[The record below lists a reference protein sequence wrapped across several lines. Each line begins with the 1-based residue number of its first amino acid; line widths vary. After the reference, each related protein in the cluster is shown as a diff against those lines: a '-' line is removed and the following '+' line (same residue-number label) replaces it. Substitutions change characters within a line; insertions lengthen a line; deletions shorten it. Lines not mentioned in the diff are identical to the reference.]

1 MTLYDN
7 LSDHCQVSTMLKVN
21 CIFNAVQKDVYSIP
35 NQYIWEENSAE
46 KFQNAL
52 ASPLVQEKI
61 KTFNNTNYTG
71 DSNIMIQD
79 LNNILYE
86 AANISIKKKI
96 IKKVNSTAKVKK
108 SQQSKWFDLPLINMK
123 KQLCDKEK
131 LFKKYNKDPYIR
143 SSFFAL
149 LKKYRKARKT
159 KYREFRADLIDQ
171 LDNLREEN
179 PKSYWT
185 LLESLKNSDKKTE
198 KSSNITST
206 EWAEYFKDLN
216 KKPVTPSPNIIEF
229 LRNLENAKVFTE
241 LDILITDKEI
251 SDAIHTL
258 KNKKS
263 CGPDSISNEMIKNS
277 QSFLIKSLNHVF
289 NKILSTGNYPQI
301 WANGFITALF
311 KNGSKDDPSNYRG
324 LTVTSCL
331 SKIQIRDSSSC
342 KLKKY
347 QSDDVPAWAVAV
359 KKGIE
364 LKAEMN
370 ILKGSHQA
378 ELNRF
383 GSYIARL
390 EKRLKVKEDE
400 VQSAE
405 RKLRKG
411 EEGSRKQLQEKDDL
425 IYRLNP
431 ILSAFSVFDPAMM
444 PEKTNPLFK
453 RYGDDKLQTLAN
465 HFYDDEESRDEEE
478 IQRDKQEG
486 TPTEYTLQR
495 IIQLKSQQG
504 YIFPK
509 LAKIAAVILSL
520 PISNALPER
529 GASAV
534 KRTPRNVVTTSDAG
548 TQADIVIEEMEDDV
562 SQV

>member
-1 MTLYDN
+1 MQFFGLPEDLYLCFLYNPPANSTYSQSLTYDILEYVENDIVSYSKLGKILIAGDVNARTGSKQLDFIQNDILDTHISSLFEEYNPDFDIPVRHSQDSILSKRGKTLNDLCVQTGIRILNGRTPGDYIGQLTCHTPMGSSVVDYFLSSESLLSN
-7 LSDHCQVSTMLKVN
+7 ILFFKVHDFKADLSDHCQVSTMLKVN

-331 SKIQIRDSSSC
+331 SK
-342 KLKKY
+342 
-347 QSDDVPAWAVAV
+347 
-359 KKGIE
+359 E
-364 LKAEMN
+364 
-370 ILKGSHQA
+370 
-378 ELNRF
+378 
-383 GSYIARL
+383 
-390 EKRLKVKEDE
+390 
-400 VQSAE
+400 
-405 RKLRKG
+405 
-411 EEGSRKQLQEKDDL
+411 
-425 IYRLNP
+425 
-431 ILSAFSVFDPAMM
+431 
-444 PEKTNPLFK
+444 
-453 RYGDDKLQTLAN
+453 
-465 HFYDDEESRDEEE
+465 
-478 IQRDKQEG
+478 
-486 TPTEYTLQR
+486 
-495 IIQLKSQQG
+495 
-504 YIFPK
+504 
-509 LAKIAAVILSL
+509 
-520 PISNALPER
+520 
-529 GASAV
+529 
-534 KRTPRNVVTTSDAG
+534 
-548 TQADIVIEEMEDDV
+548 
-562 SQV
+562 